1 MYANVPYIKIIP
13 IQKTIPDCFI
23 ESAGIEKI
31 HSNTIPSA
39 NVGETDTDYIITIAA
54 PGLFRESFQIE
65 IENSIINISALKEK
79 IKTKYKIDR
88 FEYNYSKWT
97 RAFQLPV
104 DADSMRAQAKYIN
117 GELIIHIPRSES
129 NENMVKAFIYVY

>member
-1 MYANVPYIKIIP
+1 MYAIPRIRIIP
-13 IQKTIPDCFI
+13 TQKTIPACFT
-23 ESAGIEKI
+23 ESAAIAKI
-31 HSNTIPSA
+31 HSNKIPSA
-39 NVGETDTDYIITIAA
+39 NVGETDTDYVITIAT

-65 IENSIINISALKEK
+65 IENSIINISALNEK
-79 IKTKYKIDR
+79 NKTKYKIDR
-88 FEYNYSKWT
+88 CEYNYSKWT

-104 DADSMRAQAKYIN
+104 DADSMLAQAKYIN

>member
-1 MYANVPYIKIIP
+1 MYARVPCTRIIP
-13 IQKTIPDCFI
+13 IQETIPDCFS
-23 ESAGIEKI
+23 ESADSEKI

-39 NVGETDTDYIITIAA
+39 NIGETDTHYIITIAA
-54 PGLFRESFQIE
+54 PGLFREAFQIE

-88 FEYNYSKWT
+88 CEYNYSDWT
-97 RAFQLPV
+97 RAFQLPD
-104 DADSMRAQAKYIN
+104 DADSMLAQAKYVH

-129 NENMVKAFIYVY
+129 NENMVKACIYVY